1 MLRVC
6 LTWMTC
12 LHTKSWMC
20 KQASRQGTHIY
31 ILFTSQIFIMRNIII
46 ELTTYLFGAVFFS
59 LCLILLVATA
69 SGAGFP
75 LGFTMIMMGLL
86 AGLALTNRILV
97 WTTPRKYKMD
107 HWKKVN
113 FVLACIASVIA
124 IIGNITWIAMEATME
139 FTVLPEKIAFGT
151 FLTVFAIGLLMVGIK
166 RYHQK

>member
-1 MLRVC
+1 MKRIN
-6 LTWMTC
+6 TI
-12 LHTKSWMC
+12 
-20 KQASRQGTHIY
+20 RD
-31 ILFTSQIFIMRNIII
+31 III
-46 ELTTYLFGAVFFS
+46 ELTVYLFGAVFFS

-75 LGFTMIMMGLL
+75 LAFTMIMMGLL

-97 WTTPRKYKMD
+97 WTTPRKYGTD

-124 IIGNITWIAMEATME
+124 IIGNITWIAIEINME
-139 FTVLPEKIAFGT
+139 FTDLPLKIALGT
-151 FLTVFAIGLLMVGIK
+151 FFTVFAIGLLMVGIK

>member
-1 MLRVC
+1 MKRIN
-6 LTWMTC
+6 T
-12 LHTKSWMC
+12 
-20 KQASRQGTHIY
+20 I
-31 ILFTSQIFIMRNIII
+31 
-46 ELTTYLFGAVFFS
+46 
-59 LCLILLVATA
+59 CLILLVATA

-139 FTVLPEKIAFGT
+139 FTNLPEKIALGT
-151 FLTVFAIGLLMVGIK
+151 FLTVFAIGLLMVRIK